1 MGRGARARPARRGR
15 RREAAARREWETDR
29 FAGTASFPK
38 EDEDAY
44 HVRVFGPRATVEALL
59 DAGLPQYAWQVWEPL
74 LSGVEKVGPL

>member
-1 MGRGARARPARRGR
+1 MGDRPVR
-15 RREAAARREWETDR
+15 RRVIA
-29 FAGTASFPK
+29 ASFSK

-44 HVRVFGPRATVEALL
+44 HVRVFGPRTTVEALV